1 MILITR
7 ELIQMKQIK
16 NKANYL
22 IFFFDFNSK
31 TKLKSTKDKKRK
43 NDVSDSA
50 RNFYKGRQLVINAFK
65 DGLFPLESTT
75 GTGLKILT
83 PKQMLQRLPIAL
95 AKVKAGNNSEILL
108 N

>member
-1 MILITR
+1 
-7 ELIQMKQIK
+7 MKQIK

-50 RNFYKGRQLVINAFK
+50 RNFYKGR
-65 DGLFPLESTT
+65 
-75 GTGLKILT
+75 
-83 PKQMLQRLPIAL
+83 
-95 AKVKAGNNSEILL
+95 
-108 N
+108 